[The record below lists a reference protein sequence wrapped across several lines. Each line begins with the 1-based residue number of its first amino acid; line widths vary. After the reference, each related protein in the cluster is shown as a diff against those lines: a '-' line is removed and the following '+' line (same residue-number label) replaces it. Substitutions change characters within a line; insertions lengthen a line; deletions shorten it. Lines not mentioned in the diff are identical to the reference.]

1 MADPG
6 AYLEKLGQ
14 FSRMLRLEGLNV
26 SPQETA
32 DAARILTQIGF
43 EDRDRMKLALRM
55 VYARSREEQ
64 MIFDRVFDGFFISE
78 ERMKRQAMEQA
89 RQDRQ
94 IEQARQEAR
103 EDLQVNGQSM
113 DLSSQQ
119 MQTYVTMPQEERDR
133 LRRFMDRYRDN
144 AERNPELYSNFIHS
158 VFAKS
163 LLEQQ
168 MRMEDAA
175 LGGQAAD
182 PELGLLFY
190 DISQFKDAQIPKAI
204 SIIQSLSRQ
213 LSGELTAKRGRKA
226 HSGQLDLRP
235 TIRKSLE
242 TGGRMY
248 KLKYKRKH
256 DHRRRLVL
264 LCDVSGS
271 MVQFS
276 EFALR
281 FIQSLNQVSDYSRVF
296 LFSEEM
302 VEADA
307 FSLQNM
313 DLFRGYVKERGIY
326 GKGTDLGSALER
338 LCAMHPPA
346 LNGATTLIILSD
358 TKTIDQGRA
367 VAALREAKRLCGRV
381 LWLNP
386 LPQRHWAHIKSVQTF
401 SAVCPMAACDTL
413 HALAAACHRLIGP

>member
-1 MADPG
+1 
-6 AYLEKLGQ
+6 
-14 FSRMLRLEGLNV
+14 
-26 SPQETA
+26 
-32 DAARILTQIGF
+32 
-43 EDRDRMKLALRM
+43 
-55 VYARSREEQ
+55 
-64 MIFDRVFDGFFISE
+64 
-78 ERMKRQAMEQA
+78 
-89 RQDRQ
+89 
-94 IEQARQEAR
+94 
-103 EDLQVNGQSM
+103 
-113 DLSSQQ
+113 
-119 MQTYVTMPQEERDR
+119 
-133 LRRFMDRYRDN
+133 
-144 AERNPELYSNFIHS
+144 
-158 VFAKS
+158 
-163 LLEQQ
+163 
-168 MRMEDAA
+168 
-175 LGGQAAD
+175 
-182 PELGLLFY
+182 
-190 DISQFKDAQIPKAI
+190 
-204 SIIQSLSRQ
+204 
-213 LSGELTAKRGRKA
+213 
-226 HSGQLDLRP
+226 
-235 TIRKSLE
+235 
-242 TGGRMY
+242 MY